1 MATRVHLSSPH
12 ILKRLAILSGDWTRA
27 RYVVPG
33 SIAATLLMGVG
44 DYVTGVDTTFTLLYM
59 FPLALGT
66 WLRGRTLGI
75 VLAFLATICATVTAL
90 VMSFMP
96 LRLVPLRLAPFVW
109 NQMAS
114 LTTMLFVV
122 WILMALRAY
131 VEREQKERQIAV
143 EHLRHADR
151 LNVIGKLASGVAH
164 ELGTPLNVISGSA
177 EMLEAAELSRAKNT
191 MYSQIILEQTAKMS
205 AIIRHL
211 LDFGRR
217 GGSSRVAIDLNDV
230 TAHAVDLLLPIAR
243 RKSCRLIFESR
254 VRSISVV
261 ANASEIEQVL
271 SNLILNALQ
280 AMSGGGTAT
289 LRTSIETRETMN
301 GVWRSFASV
310 LVQDDGVGIDERDL
324 PHVFDPFFTTKGVGE
339 GTGLGLSVSYG
350 IVQDHGG
357 LIEVTSEKGKGA
369 RFAVLLPLGKGS
381 AQRNDEDR

>member
-1 MATRVHLSSPH
+1 MTRPAPGSSSEERSSCPNRLPSPISVAQLVPSPLDEEALMATRVHLSSPH

-177 EMLEAAELSRAKNT
+177 E
-191 MYSQIILEQTAKMS
+191 
-205 AIIRHL
+205 
-211 LDFGRR
+211 
-217 GGSSRVAIDLNDV
+217 
-230 TAHAVDLLLPIAR
+230 
-243 RKSCRLIFESR
+243 
-254 VRSISVV
+254 
-261 ANASEIEQVL
+261 
-271 SNLILNALQ
+271 
-280 AMSGGGTAT
+280 
-289 LRTSIETRETMN
+289 
-301 GVWRSFASV
+301 
-310 LVQDDGVGIDERDL
+310 
-324 PHVFDPFFTTKGVGE
+324 
-339 GTGLGLSVSYG
+339 
-350 IVQDHGG
+350 
-357 LIEVTSEKGKGA
+357 
-369 RFAVLLPLGKGS
+369 
-381 AQRNDEDR
+381 